1 MNICVYGA
9 ASNDIDE
16 VYIKECEK
24 LGKKIAD
31 SGYGYVFGG
40 GAGGVMGAVAR
51 GAKEGGGVIVG
62 IVPSFFNVDGV
73 LFDSCTE
80 LMYTETMRIRKHNLE
95 ERSDAF
101 IVAPGG
107 IGTFDEFFEI
117 FTLKNLGRH
126 NKPIILFNVNGF
138 YDDLIAM
145 LEKKTELGF
154 IKKDAM
160 NKLFISDSI
169 DEIFDYLKKELL

>member
-9 ASNDIDE
+9 ASNDIDKI
-16 VYIKECEK
+16 YIEECEK
-24 LGKKIAD
+24 LGRRIAEN
-31 SGYGYVFGG
+31 GYGCIFGG

-51 GAKEGGGVIVG
+51 GAKSKDGVIVG

-73 LFDSCTE
+73 LFDGCTE
-80 LMYTETMRIRKHNLE
+80 LMYTDTMRIRKHNLE
-95 ERSDAF
+95 DRSDAF

-126 NKPIILFNVNGF
+126 DKPIILFNVNGF

-145 LEKKTELGF
+145 LVKKTELGF

-160 NKLFISDSI
+160 KKLYISDNL
-169 DEIFDYLKKELL
+169 DDIFDYLIKELA